1 MPERGAKKIGKYVKL
16 QVVGSPLQKKH
27 LDTELSLT
35 TEQLLLEFDPRLLK
49 VAKDFADIKVGNKNT

>member
-1 MPERGAKKIGKYVKL
+1 MPERGTKKIGKYVKL

-35 TEQLLLEFDPRLLK
+35 TQQLLLEFDPRLLK
-49 VAKDFADIKVGNKNT
+49 VAKDFADIKVSNKNT